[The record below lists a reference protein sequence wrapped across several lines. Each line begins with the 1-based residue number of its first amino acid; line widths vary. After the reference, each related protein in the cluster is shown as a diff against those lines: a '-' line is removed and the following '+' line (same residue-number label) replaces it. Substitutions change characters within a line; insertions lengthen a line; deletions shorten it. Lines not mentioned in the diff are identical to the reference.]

1 MQLLVFIV
9 TVYVSRIYKCC
20 WIYSGYFGLLSSS
33 TEDDIT
39 TRLLQIVQLNF
50 GLGCAKNGSNIV
62 RFMVRSLEAPSNRYS
77 FFLSS

>member
-39 TRLLQIVQLNF
+39 TRLLEIVRYNEL
-50 GLGCAKNGSNIV
+50 LHRAKGGSNIV